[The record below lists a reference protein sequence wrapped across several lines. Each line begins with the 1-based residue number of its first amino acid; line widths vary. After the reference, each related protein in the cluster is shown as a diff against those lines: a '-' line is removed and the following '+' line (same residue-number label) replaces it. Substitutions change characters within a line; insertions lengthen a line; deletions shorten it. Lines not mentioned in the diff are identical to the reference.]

1 MYDYRQF
8 PESQFYP
15 GFPFFPP
22 APSPGPTPG
31 PRPRD
36 LELRVAQL
44 ERTTQRQ
51 GVEIERLNRRLN
63 RLERQLGFGIGGP
76 QY

>member
-1 MYDYRQF
+1 MYDYRQY
-8 PESQFYP
+8 PEAQFYP

-22 APSPGPTPG
+22 APSPTLP

-36 LELRVAQL
+36 LELRVTQL
-44 ERTTQRQ
+44 ERITQRQ
-51 GVEIERLNRRLN
+51 GEEIERLNRRLR
-63 RLERQLGFGIGGP
+63 RLERQFGFGIGGP

>member
-8 PESQFYP
+8 PDTQFYP

-22 APSPGPTPG
+22 APTP
-31 PRPRD
+31 PLRPRD
-36 LELRVAQL
+36 LELRVTQL
-44 ERTTQRQ
+44 ERVTQRQ
-51 GVEIERLNRRLN
+51 GEEIERLNRRLR
-63 RLERQLGFGIGGP
+63 RLERQLGFGIAGH

>member
-8 PESQFYP
+8 PENQFYP

-22 APSPGPTPG
+22 GPTPGPTP

-36 LELRVAQL
+36 LELRVTQL
-44 ERTTQRQ
+44 ERVTQRQ
-51 GVEIERLNRRLN
+51 GEEIERLNRRLR